1 MVEPVIVMQMLAKK
15 SATVGWSRVIG
26 DFAHTDPQL
35 LLPQVAQQC
44 AAGWAPRNPSGCIL
58 FARTSICAVEVATS
72 NGALTPPHVGAGEI
86 IAQQLSPKLSPY
98 MRISKTMD
106 FGDLLS

>member
-1 MVEPVIVMQMLAKK
+1 VLCFCSAKK

-58 FARTSICAVEVATS
+58 FARTSICAVEVVNVFLSCFVIMYIRRLESLLA
-72 NGALTPPHVGAGEI
+72 PHFLEI
-86 IAQQLSPKLSPY
+86 
-98 MRISKTMD
+98 
-106 FGDLLS
+106 